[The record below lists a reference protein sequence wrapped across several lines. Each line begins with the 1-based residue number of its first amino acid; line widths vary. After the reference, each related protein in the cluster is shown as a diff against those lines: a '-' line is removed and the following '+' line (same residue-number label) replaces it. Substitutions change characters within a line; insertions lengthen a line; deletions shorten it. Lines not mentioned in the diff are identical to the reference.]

1 MTQLSQWT
9 ADQLVFLDKS
19 AANERTK
26 DRKYEWAP
34 VDVKATL
41 FTFHRRS
48 ECWSILSAYAVKGY
62 IAWRVIQSFFTS
74 ALFNAFVKK
83 KVLPLCT
90 SFSGSWSV
98 LVLDNASIHCSQV
111 CFSILI
117 DVFMLTYVQK
127 LINMC
132 QNAEVHIEYLLSYSS
147 DLNPIEQFFA
157 QLKAWIRKHSA
168 MTACY
173 DDFSKFIELAVENL
187 SIYGNSEAH
196 FHSLHIQC

>member
-1 MTQLSQWT
+1 MSQWT

-19 AANERTK
+19 VTNKCTK
-26 DRKYEWAP
+26 DRKYEWAS
-34 VDVKATL
+34 VSVKATL
-41 FTFHRRS
+41 FTLHKRLKF
-48 ECWSILSAYAVKGY
+48 WSILSAYAVKNY
-62 IAWRVIQSFFTS
+62 IAWWVIQSFFTS

-90 SFSGSWSV
+90 SFPDSWSV

-132 QNAEVHIEYLLSYSS
+132 QNAGVHIKYLPFYSS
-147 DLNPIEQFFA
+147 NLNSIEQFFA
-157 QLKAWIRKHSA
+157 QLKTWMRKHSA

-187 SIYGNSEAH
+187 SIYDNSEAH
-196 FHSLHIQC
+196 FHSSHIQC

>member
-9 ADQLVFLDKS
+9 VNQLVFLDKS

-26 DRKYEWAP
+26 DRKYKWAS

-41 FTFHRRS
+41 FTLHKRLK
-48 ECWSILSAYAVKGY
+48 CWSILSAYAVKGY
-62 IAWRVIQSFFTS
+62 IAWQVIQGFFTS

-83 KVLPLCT
+83 KVLLLCT

-132 QNAEVHIEYLLSYSS
+132 QNAGVHIKYLPFYSS
-147 DLNPIEQFFA
+147 NLNSIEQFFA
-157 QLKAWIRKHSA
+157 QLKAWMKKHSA

-173 DDFSKFIELAVENL
+173 NDFLKFIELVVENL
-187 SIYGNSEAH
+187 SIYDNSEAH
-196 FHSLHIQC
+196 FRSLHIQC

>member
-9 ADQLVFLDKS
+9 ADQLVFLDES

-26 DRKYEWAP
+26 DRKYGWAP
-34 VDVKATL
+34 VGVKATL
-41 FTFHRRS
+41 STFHRRS
-48 ECWSILSAYAVKGY
+48 ERWSILPAYAVEGY
-62 IAWRVIQSFFTS
+62 IAWRVIQGSFTS
-74 ALFNAFVKK
+74 ALFNAFVEEE
-83 KVLPLCT
+83 VLPLCT
-90 SFSGSWSV
+90 SFSDSWSV

-132 QNAEVHIEYLLSYSS
+132 QNAGVHIEYLPPYSP
-147 DLNPIEQFFA
+147 DLNPIKQFFA

-173 DDFSKFIELAVENL
+173 DDFLKFIELAIENL

-196 FHSLHIQC
+196 FCSSHIQC

>member
-1 MTQLSQWT
+1 LSQWT
-9 ADQLVFLDKS
+9 INQLVFLDES
-19 AANERTK
+19 AANEHTK

-48 ECWSILSAYAVKGY
+48 KCWSILSAYAVKGY
-62 IAWRVIQSFFTS
+62 IAWWVIQGFFTS

-90 SFSGSWSV
+90 SFSDSWSV
-98 LVLDNASIHCSQV
+98 LVLDNASIHCSQI

-132 QNAEVHIEYLLSYSS
+132 QNAGVHIEYLPPYSS

-173 DDFSKFIELAVENL
+173 DDFSKFIELVVENL
-187 SIYGNSEAH
+187 SIYDNSEAH
-196 FHSLHIQC
+196 FHSSHIQC

>member
-9 ADQLVFLDKS
+9 ADQLVFLDES
-19 AANERTK
+19 VANKHTK
-26 DRKYEWAP
+26 DRKYEWAS
-34 VDVKATL
+34 VDVKTTL
-41 FTFHRRS
+41 FIFHKRS

-62 IAWRVIQSFFTS
+62 IAWWVIQSSFTS

-98 LVLDNASIHCSQV
+98 LVLDNASIHCSQI
-111 CFSILI
+111 CFPILI

-132 QNAEVHIEYLLSYSS
+132 QNAGVHIKYLPFYSS

-157 QLKAWIRKHSA
+157 QLKAWMRKHSA

-173 DDFSKFIELAVENL
+173 NDFSKFIELAVENL
-187 SIYGNSEAH
+187 SIYGNFEAH
-196 FHSLHIQC
+196 FHSSHIQC

>member
-34 VDVKATL
+34 VDVKTTL

-62 IAWRVIQSFFTS
+62 IAWWVIQSSFTS

-98 LVLDNASIHCSQV
+98 LVLDNASIHCSQI

-132 QNAEVHIEYLLSYSS
+132 QNAEVHIKYLSFYSS

-157 QLKAWIRKHSA
+157 
-168 MTACY
+168 
-173 DDFSKFIELAVENL
+173 
-187 SIYGNSEAH
+187 
-196 FHSLHIQC
+196 